1 MLWLGRLWPS
11 YIHIMDGCTLLPS
24 DTGGLRAVASPIEAL
39 EEVFEEK
46 LARWQLDLKFSDL
59 MTNPATKKLM
69 LHKPLTKGGIQ
80 ERIPSDSRRSFI
92 YTSTQLSLAAR
103 TPPKKEQRS
112 NRGPA
117 IAKKRLAFSIY
128 MGASKNRGENPPKW
142 MVYNGKPY

>member
-1 MLWLGRLWPS
+1 
-11 YIHIMDGCTLLPS
+11 MDGCTLLPS

-80 ERIPSDSRRSFI
+80 ERLPSVATFIYIYI

-103 TPPKKEQRS
+103 TPQKKEHDNDPTEVLPSRKNAS
-112 NRGPA
+112 RFG
-117 IAKKRLAFSIY
+117 FESCD
-128 MGASKNRGENPPKW
+128 MGASKNRGKTTK
-142 MVYNGKPY
+142 MDGL

>member
-1 MLWLGRLWPS
+1 
-11 YIHIMDGCTLLPS
+11 MDGCTLLPS

-80 ERIPSDSRRSFI
+80 ERLPSVATFI
-92 YTSTQLSLAAR
+92 YIYIYIYSAIIGCKN
-103 TPPKKEQRS
+103 PPKKRT
-112 NRGPA
+112 
-117 IAKKRLAFSIY
+117 
-128 MGASKNRGENPPKW
+128 
-142 MVYNGKPY
+142 